1 MHYIGIDL
9 GGTSIKGAV
18 VTEGGT
24 ILKEAS
30 CPTQRELGPEHV
42 AREIAGLITALA
54 EGYDP
59 QAIGGVGVG
68 CPGIV
73 EDHSGIVRYS
83 ANLHWEN
90 FDLRAAVQKY
100 SGYTVRLANDANAA
114 ALGEVVAGCAQN
126 VDSAVILTLG
136 TGVGSGVVLNGKIL
150 TGCTGGAAELGHM
163 VVEDGGALCA
173 CGRKG
178 CFETYASATG
188 LIRMAKE
195 AMAQHP
201 ESLLHATAAEVGDV
215 NGQTIFR
222 AKEQGDPTVYYA
234 PMRCALDHWIPFCK
248 WFVIPY
254 AFWFLFVGGMLL
266 YTLFY
271 NIPAFRRMMWFIILT
286 YSFALVTYLLFPN
299 CQHLRP
305 TLLGGDL
312 LTRFTAKLY
321 AADTNTNVCPS
332 IHVIGSFAVYFAARD
347 IRRFRAKGWRL
358 GFLTMAVLISLSTVF
373 LKQHSVL
380 DVLAGLAVCA
390 AAYPLIYR
398 VPAGAASLIPAGGL
412 GRKRFPEL

>member
-1 MHYIGIDL
+1 MKLPLIDYRQFRL
-9 GGTSIKGAV
+9 SRLNTPQFRH
-18 VTEGGT
+18 
-24 ILKEAS
+24 LKLLLFWPIFS
-30 CPTQRELGPEHV
+30 LVFCYL
-42 AREIAGLITALA
+42 
-54 EGYDP
+54 
-59 QAIGGVGVG
+59 
-68 CPGIV
+68 
-73 EDHSGIVRYS
+73 
-83 ANLHWEN
+83 EN
-90 FDLRAAVQKY
+90 YR
-100 SGYTVRLANDANAA
+100 
-114 ALGEVVAGCAQN
+114 
-126 VDSAVILTLG
+126 
-136 TGVGSGVVLNGKIL
+136 
-150 TGCTGGAAELGHM
+150 
-163 VVEDGGALCA
+163 
-173 CGRKG
+173 
-178 CFETYASATG
+178 
-188 LIRMAKE
+188 
-195 AMAQHP
+195 
-201 ESLLHATAAEVGDV
+201 
-215 NGQTIFR
+215 
-222 AKEQGDPTVYYA
+222 PTVYYA

-271 NIPAFRRMMWFIILT
+271 NIPAFRRMMWFII
-286 YSFALVTYLLFPN
+286 
-299 CQHLRP
+299 
-305 TLLGGDL
+305 

>member
-1 MHYIGIDL
+1 
-9 GGTSIKGAV
+9 
-18 VTEGGT
+18 
-24 ILKEAS
+24 
-30 CPTQRELGPEHV
+30 
-42 AREIAGLITALA
+42 
-54 EGYDP
+54 
-59 QAIGGVGVG
+59 
-68 CPGIV
+68 
-73 EDHSGIVRYS
+73 
-83 ANLHWEN
+83 
-90 FDLRAAVQKY
+90 
-100 SGYTVRLANDANAA
+100 
-114 ALGEVVAGCAQN
+114 
-126 VDSAVILTLG
+126 
-136 TGVGSGVVLNGKIL
+136 
-150 TGCTGGAAELGHM
+150 
-163 VVEDGGALCA
+163 
-173 CGRKG
+173 
-178 CFETYASATG
+178 
-188 LIRMAKE
+188 
-195 AMAQHP
+195 
-201 ESLLHATAAEVGDV
+201 
-215 NGQTIFR
+215 
-222 AKEQGDPTVYYA
+222 
-234 PMRCALDHWIPFCK
+234 
-248 WFVIPY
+248 
-254 AFWFLFVGGMLL
+254 MLL

-271 NIPAFRRMMWFIILT
+271 NSPAFRRMMWFIILT